1 VYLFSN
7 EFPTAGLNERD
18 WAVLAAII
26 ERHILTAEPVS
37 SNQLV
42 AHFPLGCSPAT
53 VRNSMARLE
62 EAGFLSHP
70 YTSAGK
76 SPTVKAYRIFVE
88 KLLPAPGTETPAMQ
102 RLRSELQQRVAD
114 VDHLMK
120 LTATVLA
127 AVSNLLA
134 VSWVADSPA
143 ERLVRVELA
152 RLSERKL
159 LLMAHTSY
167 QHEIH
172 QVFEFHEAVSTEV
185 LERAVDLVNEHGRG
199 LGPEEL
205 ASLALADWPGMDQ
218 RLASLVRQALTVI
231 GSQLQGLGSDG
242 VVVEGAANLIA
253 QPEFKD
259 IDLIRH
265 LMGLLDHR
273 RELVHSLEAPGIE
286 RNGLRAI
293 IGEENE
299 KGLPPLSY
307 LTVGLHLEG
316 GREARL
322 GVIGPVRMEYR
333 RVIPLLVQT
342 ADTLTSLLRPTL
354 GAKPGGR

>member
-1 VYLFSN
+1 VYCANEVFSA
-7 EFPTAGLNERD
+7 AGLNERD

-26 ERHILTAEPVS
+26 EGHILTAEPMS
-37 SNQLV
+37 SSRLCAQ
-42 AHFPLGCSPAT
+42 FPLRCSPAT
-53 VRNSMARLE
+53 VRHSMARLE
-62 EAGFLSHP
+62 AAGFLSHP

-76 SPTVKAYRIFVE
+76 IPTVKAYRIFVE
-88 KLLPAPGTETPAMQ
+88 KLLPVSGAETPEIR
-102 RLRSELQQRVAD
+102 RLRNELQQRVAD

-134 VSWVADSPA
+134 VSWLADSPA
-143 ERLVRVELA
+143 ERLLGVELA
-152 RLSERKL
+152 RLSESKFL
-159 LLMAHTSY
+159 LRASTSY
-167 QHEIH
+167 RQEIH
-172 QVFEFHEAVSTEV
+172 QIFEFPEAVSAEV
-185 LERAVDLVNEHGRG
+185 LERAVELVNEHGRG

-205 ASLALADWPGMDQ
+205 AGLALADWRGLDR
-218 RLASLVRQALTVI
+218 RLAQLVRRALTVI

-265 LMGLLDHR
+265 LLGLLDHR

-286 RNGLRAI
+286 RHGLHAV
-293 IGEENE
+293 IGEEND

-307 LTVGLHLEG
+307 LTVGLHLQG

-342 ADTLTSLLRPTL
+342 AGTLASILAPLP
-354 GAKPGGR
+354 GAKTEER

>member
-1 VYLFSN
+1 VHRFS
-7 EFPTAGLNERD
+7 EQFPAGTLNERD

-37 SNQLV
+37 SSQV
-42 AHFPLGCSPAT
+42 CTHFPLGCSPAT

-76 SPTVKAYRIFVE
+76 SPTVKAYRVFVE
-88 KLLPAPGTETPAMQ
+88 KLLPAPGAETPEIK

-114 VDHLMK
+114 VDHVMK

-127 AVSNLLA
+127 ALSNLLA
-134 VSWVADSPA
+134 VSWVADSPE

-152 RLSERKL
+152 RLSDRKL

-167 QHEIH
+167 LHEIH
-172 QVFEFHEAVSTEV
+172 QVFEFHEGVSTEV
-185 LERAVDLVNEHGRG
+185 LERAVDLVNEHGQG

-205 ASLALADWPGMDQ
+205 AALALGDWPGVDQ
-218 RLASLVRQALTVI
+218 RLAQLVRRALTVI

-242 VVVEGAANLIA
+242 VVVEGASNLIA

-265 LMGLLDHR
+265 LMGLIDHR
-273 RELVHSLEAPGIE
+273 RELVHTLEAPGIE
-286 RNGLRAI
+286 RNGLRMAI
-293 IGEENE
+293 GDETD

-307 LTVGLHLEG
+307 LTVGLHLQG
-316 GREARL
+316 GRVARL
-322 GVIGPVRMEYR
+322 GVVGPVRMEYR

-342 ADTLTSLLRPTL
+342 AGTLAAVLHPPA
-354 GAKPGGR
+354 GVKPPER